1 MIVDLCL
8 VNLQGLRNMW
18 HRLNTPQE
26 WRHVNRNHKIIMF
39 LFQSR
44 DYFKQVFP
52 SFFSLL
58 VAKRRQWRIRMSTI
72 LRVLIR
78 YIVLPLSMSNQEEI
92 RNLRWLH
99 LFNLFILTALTSLY
113 LFISATLDW
122 STTNR
127 LVLETTKWIYFRFL
141 RITILPGILLI

>member
-58 VAKRRQWRIRMSTI
+58 VAERRQWRIRMSTI

-99 LFNLFILTALTSLY
+99 LFNLFILIALTSLY

-122 STTNR
+122 STINR

-141 RITILPGILLI
+141 RITILPEILLI

>member
-52 SFFSLL
+52 GFFSLL
-58 VAKRRQWRIRMSTI
+58 VAERRQWRIRMSTI

-99 LFNLFILTALTSLY
+99 LFNLFILIALTSLY

-141 RITILPGILLI
+141 RITRLPEILLI